1 MVKAKRLV
9 LTNEWV
15 EIKEMFEANTNG
27 CEDYGKNFE
36 IGGKL
41 DILTRSFLDRLGEI
55 TTHKGYYCVIDGVKM
70 NLWKERLW
78 SVVENAGLLAPIA
91 WKIDIAK
98 QEEIDRKVELEEAK
112 WEDEFD
118 ELEDYEVSG
127 AEYSSYRLLET
138 FGQKEI
144 CFLQGFPIATIST
157 YLANS
162 EWARLCRAQVQQIN
176 R

>member
-1 MVKAKRLV
+1 MVKAKRLI

-15 EIKEMFEANTNG
+15 EIKEMFEEGTNG

-41 DILTRSFLDRLGEI
+41 DILTRSFLDRLGDI

-98 QEEIDRKVELEEAK
+98 QEEIDSQVALEEAK
-112 WEDEFD
+112 WDNEFD
-118 ELEDYEVSG
+118 ELDDYEPTD
-127 AEYSSYRLLET
+127 EELRET
-138 FGQKEI
+138 EKPEFNSINLIEI
-144 CFLQGFPIATIST
+144 
-157 YLANS
+157 
-162 EWARLCRAQVQQIN
+162 E
-176 R
+176 